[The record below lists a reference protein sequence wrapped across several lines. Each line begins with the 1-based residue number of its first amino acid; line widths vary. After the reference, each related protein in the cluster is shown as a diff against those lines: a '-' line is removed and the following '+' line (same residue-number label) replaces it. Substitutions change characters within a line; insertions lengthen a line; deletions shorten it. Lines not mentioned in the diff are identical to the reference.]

1 MSITIEQKAI
11 VQASFEKVVPIAEIA
26 ADIFYTK
33 LFELDPDIKPLF
45 KSDIVAQG
53 RKLMS
58 MIGSAVKG
66 LDNLDALIPVLQD
79 LSKRHVGYGVTEAHY
94 ATVGAALL
102 FTLEKGLG
110 ESWNQNLQEAWT
122 KVYVVLS
129 DVMKNAV

>member
-53 RKLMS
+53 RKLMT